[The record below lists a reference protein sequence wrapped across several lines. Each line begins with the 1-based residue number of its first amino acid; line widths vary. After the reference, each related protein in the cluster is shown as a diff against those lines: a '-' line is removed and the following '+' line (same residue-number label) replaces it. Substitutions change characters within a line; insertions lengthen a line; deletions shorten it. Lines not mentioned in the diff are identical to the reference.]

1 MATLRDQIAAWTKGG
16 AFKPVAKRAPV
27 QMASSATT
35 SETAPLPSPA
45 ATPHVVQMPAVPK
58 QTPPAPARPLAKD
71 LSPGYF
77 ATKIGLHKALLKR
90 MDLAAAESLPE
101 EQIRSQLAHMVDL
114 LISEGQLPVNEHE
127 HRQLIIDLQNEV
139 LGLGPLEPLLA
150 DHSISEIM
158 VNGFDKVF
166 VERKG
171 RLELVSTRFNDND
184 HLMKVIDKI
193 VSRVGRRVDES
204 SPMAD
209 ARLADG
215 SRVNAIVP
223 PVAIDGPALSIRR
236 FEVIPLK
243 MTDLIAKHAL
253 TAGMAELLA
262 GFVKS
267 KVNILISG
275 GTGSGKTTL
284 LNILSGYIP
293 EGERIIT
300 IEDTAELQLQQSHVV
315 RLETRTPNLEGTGE
329 VTMRSLVKN
338 SLRMR
343 PDRIVLGEVRGSEV
357 IDMLQAM
364 NTGHDGSLTTVHANS
379 PRDAL
384 SRLENLV
391 GLGGVNLPVRAL
403 RQQISSG
410 INVIVQASR
419 LNDGSRK
426 ITSIHEITGMEGD
439 VITTQEIFFFDRQGM
454 NPDGSVMG
462 SFRATGV
469 RPQLAEKLI
478 TYGIVL
484 DESLF
489 DPTHPLDDSGV
500 EAKP

>member
-1 MATLRDQIAAWTKGG
+1 
-16 AFKPVAKRAPV
+16 
-27 QMASSATT
+27 
-35 SETAPLPSPA
+35 
-45 ATPHVVQMPAVPK
+45 MPR
-58 QTPPAPARPLAKD
+58 APARE

-77 ATKIGLHKALLKR
+77 TTKIKLHKALLAR
-90 MDLAAAESLPE
+90 MDLAAAQSLPE
-101 EQIRSQLAHMVDL
+101 EQVRAQLRNLIDL
-114 LISEGQLPVNEHE
+114 LIGEEQLPVNEQE
-127 HRQLIIDLQNEV
+127 QGQLVIDLQNEV

-150 DHSISEIM
+150 DPAISEIL
-158 VNGFDKVF
+158 VNGFDRVF

-171 RLELVSTRFNDND
+171 RLELVGTRFNDNE

-193 VSRVGRRVDES
+193 VSRVGRRIDES

-215 SRVNAIVP
+215 SRVNAVVA
-223 PVAIDGPALSIRR
+223 PVALDGPALSIRR
-236 FEVIPLK
+236 FSVVPLR
-243 MTDLIAKHAL
+243 MADLIEKRAL
-253 TAGMAELLA
+253 TADMAELLA
-262 GFVKS
+262 GFVKA
-267 KVNILISG
+267 KVNIIISG

-284 LNILSGYIP
+284 LNILSSYIP

-300 IEDTAELQLQQSHVV
+300 IEDTAELQLQQRHVV
-315 RLETRTPNLEGTGE
+315 RLETRTPNLEGNGE
-329 VTMRSLVKN
+329 VTRRSLVKN

-391 GLGGVNLPVRAL
+391 GLGGVSMPVRAL

-410 INVIVQASR
+410 IQVIVQASR

-439 VITTQEIFFFDRQGM
+439 IITSQEIFFFERLGM
-454 NPDGSVMG
+454 SPDGAVLG
-462 SFRATGV
+462 RFRATGV
-469 RPQLAEKLI
+469 RPKLSEKLAA
-478 TYGIVL
+478 YGIVL
-484 DESLF
+484 PEDLF
-489 DPTHPLDDSGV
+489 DPDFGLDDRKG
-500 EAKP
+500 EALR

>member
-1 MATLRDQIAAWTKGG
+1 MATLRDQIAAWTKGE
-16 AFKPVAKRAPV
+16 AFNLGAKRVSEQVVPLAKTPAQRPLAPTAVPPV
-27 QMASSATT
+27 QR
-35 SETAPLPSPA
+35 PPA
-45 ATPHVVQMPAVPK
+45 GPTQA
-58 QTPPAPARPLAKD
+58 PPAPARPVAKD
-71 LSPGYF
+71 LSPSYF

-101 EQIRSQLAHMVDL
+101 EQVRSQLAHMVDL
-114 LISEGQLPVNEHE
+114 LIAEEQLPVNEHE

-150 DHSISEIM
+150 DRSISEIM

-171 RLELVSTRFNDND
+171 RLELVGTRFNDND

-243 MTDLIAKHAL
+243 MADLIAKHAL

-262 GFVKS
+262 GFVKA

-329 VTMRSLVKN
+329 VTMRALVKN

-439 VITTQEIFFFDRQGM
+439 IITTQEIFLFDRQGM
-454 NPDGSVMG
+454 NPDGSVKG
-462 SFRATGV
+462 FFRATGV

-478 TYGIVL
+478 TYGIFL
-484 DESLF
+484 NESLF
-489 DPTHPLDDSGV
+489 DPTHPLDEQGL
-500 EAKP
+500 EAQP

>member
-1 MATLRDQIAAWTKGG
+1 MATLRDQIAAWTKGE
-16 AFKPVAKRAPV
+16 AFKPAAKNAAEPVA
-27 QMASSATT
+27 
-35 SETAPLPSPA
+35 PA
-45 ATPHVVQMPAVPK
+45 ATVPDAKTLPSTAVPPLV
-58 QTPPAPARPLAKD
+58 QAPQRAQIAAPPVVRPVAKD

-90 MDLAAAESLPE
+90 MDLAAAEKMPE
-101 EQIRSQLAHMVDL
+101 EQVRSQLAHMVDL
-114 LISEGQLPVNEHE
+114 LIAEEQLPVNEHE
-127 HRQLIIDLQNEV
+127 HHQLIIDLQNEV

-171 RLELVSTRFNDND
+171 RLELIDTRFNDND

-236 FEVIPLK
+236 FEVVPLK
-243 MTDLIAKHAL
+243 MADLIDKHAL

-262 GFVKS
+262 GFVKA

-329 VTMRSLVKN
+329 VSMRALVKN

-419 LNDGSRK
+419 LNDGSRR

-454 NPDGSVMG
+454 NPDGSVKG
-462 SFRATGV
+462 FFRATGV

-484 DESLF
+484 NESLF
-489 DPTHPLDDSGV
+489 DPTHPLDEQGL
-500 EAKP
+500 EAEP